1 MNLRAL
7 PVLVLLAL
15 FIASCEAPQEL
26 PVEKP
31 NIVWLIAEDISP
43 ALGVYGDPLAN
54 TPNLDALAER
64 SIVYERAYATAPICA
79 PARSALVSGL
89 YATSMGTMHLR
100 SETPFSDNL
109 LTLPEHLAAAGYY
122 TSNQN
127 KTDYNFDPTGR
138 WIERSGSVT
147 PWRNRGDNQ
156 PFYSVFNFGTSHESR
171 ANREQRYQEAVA
183 NLPEDQFHTPQD
195 MVLPPYYP
203 DTKLSREVW
212 ARYYDTITVM
222 DHNVG
227 SVLDSLEVDGL
238 MENTIIFFFGDHGHG
253 LPRYKRW
260 LYHTGLHVPFF
271 VYIPEKYK
279 HLTDK
284 ELDARVQ
291 DLVSFVDFPA
301 TTLNL
306 AGVDIPASMEGIPF
320 LGPDT
325 PEPRTA
331 VFGAR
336 DRADDMFEMS
346 RAIVDER
353 YIYIRHYMPHLPYIQ
368 TGVINSNNK
377 LAYRAL
383 REAHESGLTNAEQAK
398 LWQSKPVEELYDLVT
413 DPMELTNLA
422 ENSETADIKERL
434 RGQLQDWIIET
445 KDLGLLSE
453 AEYMI
458 RSEGSSPYDYARQNI
473 EFDAPALLNAAEL
486 VGTGSQEKAIEALSH
501 PDSGVRYWAAIAMQ
515 QESDISEAG
524 YMALDSALN
533 DSSPSV
539 AIAAAEA
546 LATHGPFEHAIET
559 LEYYI
564 RDDRPWVA
572 LQAARSVQLV
582 GESAR
587 SIIPTM
593 YEVLEKNRSDDPN
606 APFGYKDFNY
616 AAFTSW
622 ALEWAMVE
630 LGEDVELG
638 F

>member
-1 MNLRAL
+1 MNVRFPLAWIAL
-7 PVLVLLAL
+7 V
-15 FIASCEAPQEL
+15 FCIAGCESPEISS
-26 PVEKP
+26 EKP

-43 ALGVYGDPLAN
+43 ALGAYGDPLAR
-54 TPNLDALAER
+54 TPNLDALAKK

-100 SETPFSDNL
+100 SETPFSENL
-109 LTLPEHLAAAGYY
+109 KTLPEYLAEAGYY

-127 KTDYNFDPTGR
+127 KTDYNFDPSGR
-138 WIERSGSVT
+138 WIEHSDSIT
-147 PWRNRGDNQ
+147 PWRNKADNQ
-156 PFYSVFNFGTSHESR
+156 PFYSVLNFGTSHESR
-171 ANREQRYQEAVA
+171 ANREQRYQQAVA
-183 NLPEDQFHTPQD
+183 NLPSDQFHAPEN

-203 DTKLSREVW
+203 DTPLSREIW

-222 DHNVG
+222 DHHVG
-227 SVLDSLEVDGL
+227 AVLDSLEVDGL
-238 MENTIIFFFGDHGHG
+238 MDDTIIFFFGDHGHG

-271 VYIPEKYK
+271 VHIPEKYK
-279 HLTDK
+279 HLSDK
-284 ELDARVQ
+284 DLNARVQ

-306 AGVDIPASMEGIPF
+306 AGVDIPATMEGMPF
-320 LGPDT
+320 LGPHT

-346 RAIVDER
+346 RAIVNER

-383 REAHESGLTNAEQAK
+383 REAYETGLTNPEQEK
-398 LWQSKPVEELYDLVT
+398 LWNAKPVEELYDLVA
-413 DPMELTNLA
+413 DPMELNNLA
-422 ENSETADIKERL
+422 DNPEQVTAKAEL
-434 RGQLQDWIIET
+434 RSQLQEWMIET
-445 KDLGLLSE
+445 RDLGLLPE

-458 RSEGSSPYDYARQNI
+458 RSEGSSPYDYARQNM
-473 EFDAPALLNAAEL
+473 EFDAQALLKAAEL
-486 VGTGSQEKAIEALSH
+486 VGMGSQDECIEALSH
-501 PDSGVRYWAAIAMQ
+501 PDSGVRYWAAVAMQ
-515 QESDISEAG
+515 QEGEISEAG
-524 YMALDSALN
+524 YMALDTVLN
-533 DSSPSV
+533 DPSPSV

-546 LATHGPFEHAIET
+546 LASHGPFEHAVET

-564 RDDRPWVA
+564 QDDRPWVA

-587 SIIPTM
+587 TIIPTM

-622 ALEWAMVE
+622 ALEWALLE
-630 LGEDVELG
+630 LGEDIELG

>member
-1 MNLRAL
+1 MNLHA
-7 PVLVLLAL
+7 PAIWII
-15 FIASCEAPQEL
+15 IASCVAGCASPEQPPEQ
-26 PVEKP
+26 P

-43 ALGVYGDPLAN
+43 ALGSYGDPLAI
-54 TPNLDALAER
+54 TPNLDALAEK
-64 SIVYERAYATAPICA
+64 SIVYDRAYATAPICA

-100 SETPFSDNL
+100 SETPFSENL
-109 LTLPEHLAAAGYY
+109 KTLPEYLADAGYY

-138 WIERSGSVT
+138 WNERSGSIT
-147 PWRNRGDNQ
+147 PWRNKEENQ

-183 NLPEDQFHTPQD
+183 HLPEDQFHSPDD

-203 DTKLSREVW
+203 DTPLSREVW

-227 SVLDSLEVDGL
+227 TVLDSLEADGL
-238 MENTIIFFFGDHGHG
+238 MDDTIIFFFGDHGHG

-271 VYIPEKYK
+271 VYIPEKYE

-284 ELDARVQ
+284 DLNERVQ

-306 AGVDIPASMEGIPF
+306 AGVEIPSTMEGLPF
-320 LGPDT
+320 LGPD
-325 PEPRTA
+325 PAEPRS
-331 VFGAR
+331 VIFGAR

-346 RAIVDER
+346 RAVVNER
-353 YIYIRHYMPHLPYIQ
+353 YIYVRHYMPHLPYIQ
-368 TGVINSNNK
+368 SGVINSNNK

-383 REAHESGLTNAEQAK
+383 REAHENGDTDTEQTK
-398 LWQSKPVEELYDLVT
+398 LWNTKPVEELYDLVA
-413 DPMELTNLA
+413 DPMELNNLA
-422 ENSETADIKERL
+422 DNPEVDEIKAGLRAQLHAWVVETR
-434 RGQLQDWIIET
+434 
-445 KDLGLLSE
+445 DLGLLPE

-458 RSEGSSPYDYARQNI
+458 RSEGTSPYDYARHHPD
-473 EFDAPALLNAAEL
+473 FDAATLLNAAEL
-486 VGTGSQEKAIEALSH
+486 VGTASQPEIIDALDH
-501 PDSGVRYWAAIAMQ
+501 ADSGVRYWASIAMQ
-515 QESDISEAG
+515 QEDELSEEG
-524 YMALDSALN
+524 SSALEN
-533 DSSPSV
+533 ILDDPSPST

-546 LATHGPFEHAIET
+546 LAYHQSNNQAIET
-559 LEYYI
+559 LEHYI
-564 RDDRPWVA
+564 QDDRPWVA
-572 LQAARSVQLV
+572 LQAARSVQMV
-582 GESAR
+582 GEAAR
-587 SIIPTM
+587 PIIPTM
-593 YEVLEKNRSDDPN
+593 YEVLEKNQSDDPN